1 MIHQFIVESLE
12 KYKTTQTNL
21 GSQIESAESS
31 LLRLKEI
38 YLQTTGA
45 IEILQ
50 ILKSRSEQL
59 EKANEET

>member
-21 GSQIESAESS
+21 GYQIESAESS

-50 ILKSRSEQL
+50 VLKNKSEQS